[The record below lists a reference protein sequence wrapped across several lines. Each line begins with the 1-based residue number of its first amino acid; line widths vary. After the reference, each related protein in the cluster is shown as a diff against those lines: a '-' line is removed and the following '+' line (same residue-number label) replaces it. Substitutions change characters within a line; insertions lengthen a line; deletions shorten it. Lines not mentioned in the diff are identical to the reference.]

1 MVMREVAVNA
11 LTHVLEAKEGEHLLI
26 VTDEHR
32 IEIGNAFYE
41 AADRLN
47 LEGRLFVLA
56 DGERPLEEVPNDLR
70 QAMDGAHIV
79 VTVFVAY
86 PEETPF
92 RIKLLEASSKKGA
105 RVGHGPGI
113 TDDMMMG
120 GAMKANFVALKEI
133 ADNIM
138 GKLKGSV
145 SAHLTSPNGTD
156 LWLTLRGREFLTDVS
171 IPPGTFG
178 NLPPGEL
185 WVAPVETEVSGT
197 FVCDA
202 SIGDLGPVT
211 SPVTFEVVD
220 GRITS
225 IRGEDQKLVERVR
238 ELTSLDEQASVVG
251 ELGLGINPAARLI
264 GNLLEDE
271 KAAGTAHI
279 AFGNNLDMPGGK
291 NSSKTHRDFL
301 VNQPTL
307 VVELEDGGKHE
318 IIKDG
323 CLVD

>member
-11 LTHVLEAKEGEHLLI
+11 LTHVLEAREGEHLLI

-47 LEGRLFVLA
+47 LESRLFVLE
-56 DGERPLEEVPNDLR
+56 DGERPLEDVPNDLR
-70 QAMDGAHIV
+70 QAMEGAHII

-120 GAMKANFVALKEI
+120 GAMKANFEALKEI
-133 ADNIM
+133 ADHVM
-138 GKLKGSV
+138 GRLRGAV

-185 WVAPVETEVSGT
+185 WVAPVETEVRGT

-202 SIGDLGPVT
+202 SIGDLGPVS
-211 SPVTFEVVD
+211 SPITFEIVA

-225 IRGEDQKLVERVR
+225 ISGEDQRLVDRVR
-238 ELTSLDEQASVVG
+238 ELTTLDEQASVVG
-251 ELGLGINPAARLI
+251 ELGMGINPAARII

-271 KAAGTAHI
+271 KASGTAHI
-279 AFGNNLDMPGGK
+279 AFGNNLEMPGGR

-301 VNQPTL
+301 LNRPTL
-307 VVELEDGGKHE
+307 VIEQEDGCQHE
-318 IIKDG
+318 IIRDG
-323 CLVD
+323 CLVE